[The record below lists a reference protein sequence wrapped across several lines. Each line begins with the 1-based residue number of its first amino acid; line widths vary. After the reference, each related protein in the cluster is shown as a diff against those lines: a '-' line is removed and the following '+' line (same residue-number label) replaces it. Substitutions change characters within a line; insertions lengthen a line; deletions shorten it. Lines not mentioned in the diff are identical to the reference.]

1 MGIGSIDQVQNLRL
15 IGLFGPKNSYNDDH
29 YNGDDYSGDDYNGDG
44 FRAKFPQFSNT
55 HNQQQSMS
63 LTIIMMMDIFIF
75 SAYRPALCNTI
86 CTNVIELQKSS
97 QYKTLSG
104 FISEF

>member
-1 MGIGSIDQVQNLRL
+1 MT
-15 IGLFGPKNSYNDDH
+15 KNNNNDDD
-29 YNGDDYSGDDYNGDG
+29 YNGDDYNGDG

-86 CTNVIELQKSS
+86 CTNEIELLQSS
-97 QYKTLSG
+97 RYIRYHQVLFQNFKITHRG
-104 FISEF
+104 